1 MQHRFTAGELAKLS
15 GLSRQAILFYDKK
28 GILKPDYVNP
38 ENGYRYYTAD
48 QLDLLDNI
56 AMLKEIGLS
65 LEEIREFMEQRT
77 RDYALS
83 LMQEQ
88 LISIR
93 QKIRRLQTIE
103 KQLAWKVKT
112 LRDFSSKSGSVTL
125 VHHDKTEFLAGEAV
139 RFPKRRKGT
148 DEEDLMAQNIAI
160 KQLMTKAK
168 KEHYPYFYQQG
179 AIIPLEE
186 IRAGHCLRASHM
198 FLPLEK
204 NYSGAF
210 CIAKPLGLYAH
221 YYFTGRYTDSAGAYR
236 FLLPELSRMGLT
248 PISSAYEYCILDSLT
263 TSDSEDYVTLIQ
275 FLVKP
280 CRTLP

>member
-1 MQHRFTAGELAKLS
+1 
-15 GLSRQAILFYDKK
+15 
-28 GILKPDYVNP
+28 
-38 ENGYRYYTAD
+38 
-48 QLDLLDNI
+48 
-56 AMLKEIGLS
+56 
-65 LEEIREFMEQRT
+65 
-77 RDYALS
+77 
-83 LMQEQ
+83 
-88 LISIR
+88 
-93 QKIRRLQTIE
+93 
-103 KQLAWKVKT
+103 
-112 LRDFSSKSGSVTL
+112 
-125 VHHDKTEFLAGEAV
+125 
-139 RFPKRRKGT
+139 
-148 DEEDLMAQNIAI
+148 MAQNIAI

-210 CIAKPLGLYAH
+210 CIAKPPACTPTTILQAGIQTAQGLPFPASRAFAH
-221 YYFTGRYTDSAGAYR
+221 GAHPHIQR
-236 FLLPELSRMGLT
+236 
-248 PISSAYEYCILDSLT
+248 YEYCILDSLT

>member
-1 MQHRFTAGELAKLS
+1 M
-15 GLSRQAILFYDKK
+15 
-28 GILKPDYVNP
+28 KPDYVNP

-77 RDYALS
+77 RDCPV

-179 AIIPLEE
+179 AIIPHEE

-204 NYSGAF
+204 
-210 CIAKPLGLYAH
+210 ITREP
-221 YYFTGRYTDSAGAYR
+221 SA
-236 FLLPELSRMGLT
+236 LPSLRACT
-248 PISSAYEYCILDSLT
+248 PTTILQAG
-263 TSDSEDYVTLIQ
+263 IQ
-275 FLVKP
+275 TAQGPTVSCFQSFRAWGSPPYPAPMNTVSW
-280 CRTLP
+280 TA